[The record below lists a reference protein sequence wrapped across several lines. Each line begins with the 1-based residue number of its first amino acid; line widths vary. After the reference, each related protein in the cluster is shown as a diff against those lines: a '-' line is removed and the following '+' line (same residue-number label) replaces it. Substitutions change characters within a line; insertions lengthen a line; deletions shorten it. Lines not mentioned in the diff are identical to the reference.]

1 MSLKS
6 ERGSQSIL
14 GIGLAVFVLALTL
27 VAASATQLNHQQQR
41 VQVRADALALDLAD
55 LLQFNA
61 RQLLKDPLFV
71 GDDPVALAA
80 GELSALESSRVS
92 MRLVSVNQIG
102 ADQIAVTVCQAN
114 ALRSAPVIG
123 GLVTL
128 GEICARAQAR
138 TTLP

>member
-1 MSLKS
+1 MKLKS

-14 GIGLAVFVLALTL
+14 GIGLAVFVLALAL
-27 VAASATQLNHQQQR
+27 VAASATQLYRQQQE

-61 RQLLKDPLFV
+61 RQLQKDPLFV
-71 GDDPVALAA
+71 GDDPVSVAA
-80 GELSALESSRVS
+80 SELSALEGARVP
-92 MRLVSVNQIG
+92 MRLVSAQQIG
-102 ADQIAVTVCQAN
+102 ADQIAVAVCQAN
-114 ALRSAPVIG
+114 ALRSAPLIG

-128 GEICARAQAR
+128 GEICAKAQAR